1 MSQTIWFDANIHP
14 SRAIECEKGY
24 VATCQVSR
32 SELADG
38 ECSIEYDIDQV
49 ILPNGTL
56 LGNDPNRDDIVDSLN
71 TIKPYRGDGEYLG
84 DSKFKLNSIRIYGS
98 I

>member
-14 SRAIECEKGY
+14 LKATGYGKGY
-24 VATCQVSR
+24 TVTCQVSR

-56 LGNDPNRDDIVDSLN
+56 LGNDPNRDDIVESLN

-84 DSKFKLNSIRIYGS
+84 DRKFKLNSIRIYGS